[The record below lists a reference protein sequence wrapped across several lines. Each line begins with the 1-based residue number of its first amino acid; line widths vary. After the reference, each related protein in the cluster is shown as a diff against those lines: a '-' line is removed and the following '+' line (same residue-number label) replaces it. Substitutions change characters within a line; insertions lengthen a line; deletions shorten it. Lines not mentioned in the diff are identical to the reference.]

1 MEYLEITKKKEEVK
15 VKKKI
20 MILAG
25 IMVMALATATPVF
38 ARTWKEAN
46 AACENAGGKNVS
58 QLPTGIIKCD
68 MGGYIA
74 EYPYDMQS
82 SDSSSSSDS
91 DAAASC
97 SRRGGSYDSST
108 GQCNFSGSGS
118 SGGGSSSSISDEIK
132 RQREACEA
140 KGGTYSAS
148 VSGGYVSGRCTV
160 DGVENTILPDNGG
173 GSNDDDGGSSG
184 AGGENGSGGVTWNTD
199 NSSAQ
204 ATNPCGNGVMT
215 NLFGG
220 CVGGDSDG
228 NGVFTVLNVIL
239 NVLTWGIGIAGTL
252 GIVITGIQYMTA
264 KDDVA
269 QMAKAKNRLIQI
281 VIGLAIYAV
290 MWAFLQWLLPGG
302 VFGNG

>member
-1 MEYLEITKKKEEVK
+1 M
-15 VKKKI
+15 KKKI

-25 IMVMALATATPVF
+25 IMVMALATVIGVVPVS
-38 ARTWKEAN
+38 ARTKEEAIS
-46 AACENAGGKNVS
+46 ACESISSWMNNGLANSTTVKCVLGSPESSACSAQGGTF
-58 QLPTGIIKCD
+58 TGKQGDDYVCLI
-68 MGGYIA
+68 
-74 EYPYDMQS
+74 PFS
-82 SDSSSSSDS
+82 NSSS
-91 DAAASC
+91 
-97 SRRGGSYDSST
+97 GGSS
-108 GQCNFSGSGS
+108 
-118 SGGGSSSSISDEIK
+118 GGSSSSISEEIK

-148 VSGGYVSGRCTV
+148 VSGGYVSGRCST
-160 DGVENTILPDNGG
+160 DIQNNTTLP
-173 GSNDDDGGSSG
+173 DGGSDGSG
-184 AGGENGSGGVTWNTD
+184 NSDNGSDGSGGVTWNTD